1 LRKPA
6 FLQKES
12 LTRFCVA
19 FLLTSGIALPLLL
32 AFELE
37 RYVFSSLCIA
47 VGILSFLTMLTTSR
61 KTFTLLWV
69 LLGLAAAV
77 QFFFPNAGLFGD
89 WLEAFKAMALYF
101 SGYTIAL
108 PLFGAKVASFMAVLI
123 TVLSFIFAKRGV
135 GFLPAAL
142 VVVVALFGLWS
153 LGKGNLFW
161 YVAPALVALLLQMSQ
176 EAHEKIN
183 LLHVVPMA
191 LAAVLLAFLLTP
203 ASRVTLPPLESAA
216 AKLKQTITDY
226 LFFTEPR
233 DVFTLGNYG
242 YYPIGNNQLGGAAE
256 PSAFPVMT
264 VKTDRK
270 TLLRAV
276 ARDYYDGR
284 SFSDTSDAKR
294 YLYINPRWQAQR
306 RKAFLE
312 LMPSE
317 AIRKI
322 SSLMDVKAVSVQ
334 MQNAAAS
341 TVFTPLFL
349 RTLSTTDDMV
359 AYFNEA
365 SELFIT
371 RDLAAGDRYTV
382 YAPVFE
388 GGDAGLEA
396 LVNAPQKDDDYY
408 TDIFKQYT
416 QLPSHMEQKVFDDV
430 QNIVQNESTAYG
442 KAMAIMRHLQK
453 YYRYTLTP
461 EEPPQNLDFVT
472 YFLYVGKEGYCT
484 YYASAMTVMCRMA
497 GLPAR
502 YVEGFLAQPG
512 ADGFAYVTG
521 KEAHAWTEV
530 YFEGF
535 GWVPF
540 DPTPQQNNGN
550 EKPDENQSQ
559 SEASPSPSPSPSPAP
574 SNEPNTE
581 TPTPEP
587 GQSPQPSTPEPSD
600 PPQDQTDKDPDA
612 DTQDDTPNPF
622 PWLWLLA
629 AAAVAALGAR
639 ITLRMPEQVAK
650 RQANERDRILVY
662 ASAVR
667 QLLAFGKRA
676 PKNGE
681 TPLAFARRIDG
692 VHAFPTPITPLWQSL
707 ALSHYSRFEPTPEQT
722 HRAHEVFRKGYR
734 GSSLIRRIRFLLAA
748 AFRPRFYRVLETPV
762 AHDHPQQKLVFHAPK
777 ASAPTGKD
785 AHTSMRRPPEKPAK
799 QASPKNAALETPA
812 RDTAPLKPPAD
823 GTETAPAPDTAS
835 STGNPIAPP
844 PGRRRH
850 TP

>member
-1 LRKPA
+1 MRKPV
-6 FLQKES
+6 FLQRES
-12 LTRFCVA
+12 LTRLGVA

-37 RYVFSSLCIA
+37 RYVLSSLFIA
-47 VGILSFLTMLTTSR
+47 LGLLLFLTVLTTSR
-61 KTFTLLWV
+61 KTFVILWV
-69 LLGLAAAV
+69 LLGAAAAI
-77 QFFFPNAGLFGD
+77 QFFLPNTGLFGD

-101 SGYTIAL
+101 SGYTVAL
-108 PLFGAKVASFMAVLI
+108 PLFGAQVASFMVVMI
-123 TVLSFIFAKRGV
+123 TTLSFIFAKRGV

-142 VVVVALFGLWS
+142 IVVVALFGLWS
-153 LGKGNLFW
+153 LGKGSLFW

-183 LLHVVPMA
+183 ILHVIPMA

-203 ASRVTLPPLESAA
+203 ASRVTVLPLESAA
-216 AKLKQTITDY
+216 TKLKQTISDY

-233 DVFTLGNYG
+233 DVFTLGSYG

-256 PSAFPVMT
+256 PSEFPVMT

-276 ARDYYDGR
+276 AKDYYDGR
-284 SFSDTSDAKR
+284 SFSDTSNAKR

-312 LMPSE
+312 LLPGE

-322 SSLMDVKAVSVQ
+322 STLMDAKAVSVQ

-349 RTLSTTDDMV
+349 RSLNTTNDMV
-359 AYFNEA
+359 PYFNES

-371 RDLAAGDRYTV
+371 RDLVSGDRYTV
-382 YAPVFE
+382 YTPIFE

-396 LVNAPQKDDDYY
+396 LVNAPQKDDAYY
-408 TDIFKQYT
+408 QDFYDQYT
-416 QLPSHMEQKVFDDV
+416 QLPGHMEQKVFDDV

-461 EEPPQNLDFVT
+461 AEPPQNLDFVT

-502 YVEGFLAQPG
+502 YVEGFLAQPA
-512 ADGFAYVTG
+512 ADGLAYVTG

-540 DPTPQQNNGN
+540 DPTPPQTSSTDTPEQNQ
-550 EKPDENQSQ
+550 NQNQ
-559 SEASPSPSPSPSPAP
+559 PEV
-574 SNEPNTE
+574 
-581 TPTPEP
+581 TPTPSPTPTPPGEQDAPTPTPNP
-587 GQSPQPSTPEPSD
+587 GQSPEPSTPKPSD
-600 PPQDQTDKDPDA
+600 PPQDQTDNNPD
-612 DTQDDTPNPF
+612 TNPDDKNPNPF

-629 AAAVAALGAR
+629 AAALAALGTR
-639 ITLRMPEQVAK
+639 IALRTPERVAK
-650 RQANERDRILVY
+650 RQTSERDRIFIY
-662 ASAVR
+662 AAAVR
-667 QLLAFGKRA
+667 QLLIFAKRA

-681 TPLAFARRIDG
+681 TPLAFAHRIDG
-692 VHAFPTPITPLWQSL
+692 VHAFPTPIMPLWRL
-707 ALSHYSRFEPTPEQT
+707 LVLSHYSHLELEPEQT
-722 HRAHEVFRKGYR
+722 RSAREVFHKGYQ
-734 GSSLIRRIRFLLAA
+734 GSSVFRRVRFLFAA
-748 AFRPRFYRVLETPV
+748 AFNSRFYHVLETPTL
-762 AHDHPQQKLVFHAPK
+762 HDRPPQKLAFRPPK
-777 ASAPTGKD
+777 ASVQAAKQ
-785 AHTSMRRPPEKPAK
+785 AHTTLRRPPEKQATHTPAQSAMPDRDAAPAK
-799 QASPKNAALETPA
+799 
-812 RDTAPLKPPAD
+812 DV
-823 GTETAPAPDTAS
+823 APAKDA
-835 STGNPIAPP
+835 APSGP
-844 PGRRRH
+844 NVAPTPGRKRRA
-850 TP
+850 P

>member
-1 LRKPA
+1 MRKPA
-6 FLQKES
+6 FMQRES
-12 LTRFCVA
+12 LTRFGIA
-19 FLLTSGIALPLLL
+19 FLLASGIALPMLL
-32 AFELE
+32 ALELE

-47 VGILSFLTMLTTSR
+47 VGMLAFFTVLTTSR
-61 KTFTLLWV
+61 KTFILLWV
-69 LLGLAAAV
+69 LLGVAAAV
-77 QFFFPNAGLFGD
+77 QFVLPNAGLFGD

-108 PLFGAKVASFMAVLI
+108 PLFGAQVASFMVVLI
-123 TVLSFIFAKRGV
+123 TALSFIFAKRGV

-142 VVVVALFGLWS
+142 VVVVTLFGLWS

-183 LLHVVPMA
+183 LLHVIPMA
-191 LAAVLLAFLLTP
+191 LAAVLLAFVLTP
-203 ASRVTLPPLESAA
+203 ANRLTLTPLESAA
-216 AKLKQTITDY
+216 TKLKQTITDY

-242 YYPIGNNQLGGAAE
+242 YYPIGNNQLGGAVE
-256 PSAFPVMT
+256 PSEFPVMT

-276 ARDYYDGR
+276 AKDYYDGR

-294 YLYINPRWQAQR
+294 YLYINPRWQVQR

-317 AIRKI
+317 SIRKM
-322 SSLMDVKAVSVQ
+322 SSLMDTKAISVQ

-349 RTLSTTDDMV
+349 RSLNTTDDMV

-371 RDLAAGDRYTV
+371 RDLTAGDKYTV

-396 LVNAPQKDDDYY
+396 LVNAPQKDDAYY
-408 TDIFKQYT
+408 ADISGQYT
-416 QLPSHMEQKVFDDV
+416 QLPDHMEQKVFDDV
-430 QNIVQNESTAYG
+430 KNIVQNESTAYG

-484 YYASAMTVMCRMA
+484 YFASAMTVMCRMA
-497 GLPAR
+497 GLPTR

-521 KEAHAWTEV
+521 KEAHAWTEI

-540 DPTPQQNNGN
+540 DPTPQQNNGS
-550 EKPDENQSQ
+550 EKPDENQGP
-559 SEASPSPSPSPSPAP
+559 SEATPSPSPSPSPAP

-587 GQSPQPSTPEPSD
+587 GQSPQQSTPEPSD

-612 DTQDDTPNPF
+612 DAQDDVPNPF

-681 TPLAFARRIDG
+681 TPLLFARRIDG
-692 VHAFPTPITPLWQSL
+692 VQAFPTPITPLWQSL
-707 ALSHYSRFEPTPEQT
+707 ALSHYSRFEPTPELT
-722 HRAHEVFRKGYR
+722 RRAHEVFRKGYR
-734 GSSLIRRIRFLLAA
+734 GSSLFRRLRFLLAA

-762 AHDHPQQKLVFHAPK
+762 AHDHPPQKLVFHTPK
-777 ASAPTGKD
+777 ASAPAGKD
-785 AHTSMRRPPEKPAK
+785 AHTSMRRPPEKQAK
-799 QASPKNAALETPA
+799 QPPPKNGAPKSHMEN
-812 RDTAPLKPPAD
+812 TAPPNTPVAGKNTL
-823 GTETAPAPDTAS
+823 PDTDTSPDGS
-835 STGNPIAPP
+835 SLPP
-844 PGRRRH
+844 PQGRKRRA
-850 TP
+850 P